1 MNHEELKEILV
12 EQLKDIYS
20 AEKQLTKA
28 LPKMA
33 QAATTEELS
42 TGFEEHLK
50 QTKGHVRRIE
60 TILEELGESTKGP
73 ACKGMEGLVE
83 EGGEVIEN
91 DEFEGEAK
99 DVALIAAAQRV
110 EHYEIAAYGC
120 VRTYAER
127 LGLDEAV
134 SLLEQTLEEEKQTDQ
149 KLNQISETLIEN
161 AEMENQSGQPGKTGE
176 RGRKT
181 KAARA

>member
-1 MNHEELKEILV
+1 MNHEQLKEILV

-42 TGFEEHLK
+42 SGFEAHLK
-50 QTKGHVRRIE
+50 QTRGHMERLE
-60 TILEELGESTKGP
+60 TILEELGENTKGP

-120 VRTYAER
+120 VRAYAER

-134 SLLEQTLEEEKQTDQ
+134 SLLEHTLEEEKQTDQ

-161 AEMENQSGQPGKTGE
+161 AQTETEGQ
-176 RGRKT
+176 RGRTSDRARKT

>member
-1 MNHEELKEILV
+1 MNHEQLKEILV

-42 TGFEEHLK
+42 GGFEAHLK
-50 QTKGHVRRIE
+50 QTKGHVERLE
-60 TILEELGESTKGP
+60 TILEELGENTKGP
-73 ACKGMEGLVE
+73 ACKGMEGLIE
-83 EGGEVIEN
+83 EGSEVIEN

-120 VRTYAER
+120 VRAYAER

-134 SLLEQTLEEEKQTDQ
+134 SLLDHTLEEEKQTDQ

-161 AEMENQSGQPGKTGE
+161 AQMETEEQPGRASD

>member
-33 QAATTEELS
+33 QAATTKQLS
-42 TGFEEHLK
+42 GGFEEHLK
-50 QTKGHVRRIE
+50 QTKGHVQRIE
-60 TILEELGESTKGP
+60 TILEELGENTKGP
-73 ACKGMEGLVE
+73 VCKGMEGLVE
-83 EGGEVIEN
+83 EGSEVIED
-91 DEFEGEAK
+91 DELEGEAK

-120 VRTYAER
+120 VRAYAEQ
-127 LGLDEAV
+127 LGMDEAA

-149 KLNQISETLIEN
+149 KLNQISQTLIEN
-161 AEMENQSGQPGKTGE
+161 ADMGTEGGPQGKTG
-176 RGRKT
+176 RKT
-181 KAARA
+181 RAARA